1 MVDKVMGL
9 RERKKKA
16 LQHLLAETTIELF
29 LEHGFHGTTVDR
41 IADVAGISRRTFFHY
56 FPAKQDALTA
66 WYAQQGEYLASIFR
80 ERHTHEPIW
89 DSLAVAFLQMHK
101 HYGGD
106 DERTRRLR
114 RLIHLEPALLAK
126 KYDFYVCAAEMLVP
140 AVKARIRTPVKQNL
154 LVHVVVQAAI
164 AAYNAAYG
172 EWTIRP
178 SSQFETIA
186 LRSFRLGRPV
196 STEDLL
202 LADEKRRHNG
212 LPRAKC

>member
-1 MVDKVMGL
+1 MVDEIIGL
-9 RERKKKA
+9 RERKKQA
-16 LQHLLAETTIELF
+16 LRQLLAETTIELF
-29 LEHGFHGTTVDR
+29 LKYGFHGTTVDR

-56 FPAKQDALTA
+56 FPAKQDVVTA
-66 WYAQQGEYLASIFR
+66 WYAQQGEYLAAIFR
-80 ERHTHEPIW
+80 KRPADEPIW
-89 DSLAVAFLQMHK
+89 DSLVVAFLKMHK

-106 DERTRRLR
+106 EERTRRLR

-126 KYDFYVCAAEMLVP
+126 KYDFYVSAAEMLVP

-172 EWTIRP
+172 EWTLRS

-196 STEDLL
+196 STEDFL
-202 LADEKRRHNG
+202 LADEK
-212 LPRAKC
+212 PRDSEMPR